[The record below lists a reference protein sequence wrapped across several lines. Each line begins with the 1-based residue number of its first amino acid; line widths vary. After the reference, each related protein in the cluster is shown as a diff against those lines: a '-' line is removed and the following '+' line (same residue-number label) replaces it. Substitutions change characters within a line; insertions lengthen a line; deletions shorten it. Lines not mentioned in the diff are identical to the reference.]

1 MKESGVVQVDD
12 LILEN
17 YYLIEEDQEE
27 YYQIVEE
34 VKNILSENEVEDA
47 SEQNQPDYIILYS
60 NDTYN
65 NNSYQNVG
73 LSENDILDYQEE
85 AVSVNNIMNT
95 PINDYSISESYSFLI
110 VLGLLIAGTVYVIKR
125 GLLKDLRQLKTNNF
139 HLLNNH

>member
-1 MKESGVVQVDD
+1 MDD

-125 GLLKDLRQLKTNNF
+125 GLFRWN
-139 HLLNNH
+139 

>member
-125 GLLKDLRQLKTNNF
+125 GLFRWN
-139 HLLNNH
+139 